1 MNLVT
6 NDAAGLFLLPL
17 ASKLAE
23 DMWNVVNGLGL
34 VFAPFVFLFVYTFF
48 ESRAQGLDEGS
59 PAVLAIK
66 SVEKLFYPWLI
77 ILIVVVMPVSSALN
91 VEYRQYSCLDNPAL
105 TSNSNTSP
113 TRASQTAL
121 AAMNLVSQSPSMLAG
136 LVHTVSLGVNEAL
149 TSQIACTKGA
159 GRKEV
164 SEIVQSSIP
173 QTESVYRSI
182 VAFNNQCYLPAK
194 TNIREAM
201 ATNTPLRYTQDN
213 LNGWAFFPPSYDG
226 NALLMTSA
234 YDGSYLKGRSSS
246 KISIDTPNTWY
257 EQSTKNMTLDCKV
270 AGQNLYDKIEADLVA
285 RPNFTDNAKKVLD
298 YASIFNASLTHT
310 QVKHDLVVAVYQNAL
325 STQGSSQ
332 SKWLDMETERK
343 KAGWSVFGLSLPSID
358 SQSSIL
364 DDMAD
369 YRNED
374 TDRSVMRSLTNT
386 IVSVGSLAT
395 NIYESSK
402 SHAVVLMLPLMVI
415 IVQCILVV
423 ALPILTVIS
432 GYSYKF
438 LFNWCLLYFSVS
450 LVPFWLNFGMLME
463 TLMLSMSDYSDSLTA
478 HAMNLYQGGVDAYK
492 PYLVSTTSSMF
503 VYLIPIIW
511 IMLVQI
517 VGNVAGSA
525 FMTIVAGAAVVG
537 QQGAELV
544 TQTINRSVEKAVD
557 RAMANKEPNSV
568 GMGGFGASS
577 SSGSPSSGGPELGSN
592 THTRIGNS

>member
-1 MNLVT
+1 
-6 NDAAGLFLLPL
+6 
-17 ASKLAE
+17 
-23 DMWNVVNGLGL
+23 MWNVANGLGL

-66 SVEKLFYPWLI
+66 SVEKLFYPWII
-77 ILIVVVMPVSSALN
+77 ILIVVVMPVSNALH

-105 TSNSNTSP
+105 TSNSHTSP
-113 TRASQTAL
+113 TTASQTAL
-121 AAMNLVSQSPSMLAG
+121 AAMNLVSQSPSMLTG
-136 LVHTVSLGVNEAL
+136 LIHTVSLGVNEAL

-164 SEIVQSSIP
+164 SDIVQSSLP

-201 ATNTPLRYTQDN
+201 ASNMSLRYTQDN
-213 LNGWAFFPPSYDG
+213 LNGWAFYPPSYDG

-234 YDGSYLKGRSSS
+234 YDGTYIQGSNTS

-257 EQSTKNMTLDCKV
+257 DSATRNAILDCKV
-270 AGQNLYDKIEADLVA
+270 AGQKLYDKIEDDLVT
-285 RPNFTDNAKKVLD
+285 RPNFTENSAKVLD
-298 YASIFNASLTHT
+298 YASIFNASLQPA

-325 STQGSSQ
+325 STEGSSQ

-343 KAGWSVFGLSLPSID
+343 KAGWSIFGLSLPSLD
-358 SQSSIL
+358 SQPSII
-364 DDMAD
+364 
-369 YRNED
+369 ED
-374 TDRSVMRSLTNT
+374 IAEHSWGGTDSSVMRSVSNT
-386 IVSVGSLAT
+386 IVSIGSVAT
-395 NIYESSK
+395 NIFESSK
-402 SHAVVLMLPLMVI
+402 SHAVVLILPLMVI

-423 ALPILTVIS
+423 VLPILTVIS

-463 TLMLSMSDYSDSLTA
+463 TLMLSMSDYSDSLIA
-478 HAMNLYQGGVDAYK
+478 HAMNLYDGGADAYK
-492 PYLVSTTSSMF
+492 PYLVSTTSAMF

-525 FMTIVAGAAVVG
+525 FMTVVAGAAVVG

-544 TQTINRSVEKAVD
+544 TKAIQESAEKAVD
-557 RAMANKEPNSV
+557 RAMASKGGPSV
-568 GMGGFGASS
+568 PGFNMGSSSTGSS
-577 SSGSPSSGGPELGSN
+577 SSGVSGGNNPALGNNSSS
-592 THTRIGNS
+592 RIGSS